1 MAKENEASAAKDKA
15 MELAEDARETEWKL
29 PSFTAEMFRGKFRWD
44 LLNPYPLQSDE
55 DKQIGDAFLVRLK
68 DVLEKHINP
77 NEIDRTNVYPQEA
90 LDALAEIG
98 AFGISIPKE
107 YGGLGFSKVNYC
119 RALHLL
125 GSYCAATTTWISAH
139 QSIGAPQP
147 LKLFGT
153 EAQKKKFLPRLAA
166 GEVSAFALTE
176 PDVGS
181 DPAKMM
187 TTAVPTEDGNHYL
200 INGTKLWITNGPD
213 ADIMVV
219 MANIPGK
226 IVNGKEKLQI
236 TTFIVEGNMPGF
248 EVERHCTFMGLHG
261 ISNGLLKFTDIK
273 VPKENM
279 IGNPGQG
286 LKIALT
292 TLNTGR
298 LGMPASSAGGAKAMM
313 VELERWINERIQW
326 GVPIGRHQAIAK
338 YAANIAANTLAMD
351 SIVWLTSH
359 WADLGNADIRL
370 EAAAAKYFCTET
382 SYQMLDDFLQVRG
395 GRGYETAS
403 SLHNRGERPVAAERW
418 LRDSRIGRIF
428 EGSTQVMYLIM
439 SREAMDT
446 HFKLIMPLMN
456 RHPKE
461 KRSKLQLLTA
471 ATKFYSTWYPM
482 LYLPSAQDYSVKHL
496 SSTNQAFLPW
506 IEKRTR
512 KLARKLFH
520 TMAKYKEKL
529 EFEQVILA
537 NFVDIGVDLFA
548 MASTLAFAEVKMAE
562 NPEDQTPQELAELF
576 CRNAQQRIETN
587 FAAVGKNHNRLF
599 NTVTNTLMAGKLEW
613 MYNDIYEGLAPEWHE
628 AAQEVASEPAPQTE
642 PAASADQEHV
652 PTPR

>member
-1 MAKENEASAAKDKA
+1 MANDHEGSAAKDKA
-15 MELAEDARETEWKL
+15 MELAEEARESEWKL

-44 LLNPYPLQSDE
+44 LLHPYPLQSDE
-55 DKQIGDAFLVRLK
+55 DKRIGDEFLERLK
-68 DVLEKHINP
+68 GVMEKHINP
-77 NEIDRTNVYPQEA
+77 DEIDRTGVYPQEA
-90 LDALAEIG
+90 LKALAEIG
-98 AFGISIPKE
+98 AFGITIPKE

-125 GSYCAATTTWISAH
+125 GSYCASTTTWISAH

-153 EAQKKKFLPRLAA
+153 EAQKKEFLPRLAA
-166 GEVSAFALTE
+166 GAISAFALTE

-181 DPAKMM
+181 DPAKMI

-200 INGTKLWITNGPD
+200 ISGQKLWITNGPD

-226 IVNGKEKLQI
+226 VVNGKEKLQI
-236 TTFIVEGNMPGF
+236 TTFIVERTMPGL
-248 EVERHCTFMGLHG
+248 EVERHCKFMGLSG
-261 ISNGLLKFTDIK
+261 ISNGLLKLTNIK

-279 IGNPGQG
+279 IGKPGEG

-298 LGMPASSAGGAKAMM
+298 LGMPAAATGGAKAMM
-313 VELERWINERIQW
+313 MELERWINERIQW

-338 YAANIAANTLAMD
+338 FSANIAANTLAMD

-359 WADLGNADIRL
+359 WADMGKADIRL

-382 SYQMLDDFLQVRG
+382 AYQMLDDFLQVRG

-403 SLHNRGERPVAAERW
+403 SLHNRGDRPVAAERW

-446 HFKLIMPLMN
+446 HFKLIMPLLK

-461 KRSKLQLLTA
+461 KRSKLQLVMA
-471 ATKFYSTWYPM
+471 AAKFYSTWYPM
-482 LYLPSAQDYSVKHL
+482 LYLPSAQDYNIKHL
-496 SSTNQAFLPW
+496 NSTNQAFLPW
-506 IEKRTR
+506 IEKRSR
-512 KLARKLFH
+512 RLARKLFH

-548 MASTLAFAEVKMAE
+548 MASTLAFAEVKMAK
-562 NPEDQTPQELAELF
+562 NPDDQTPQELAELF
-576 CRNAQQRIETN
+576 CRNAQERIETN

-599 NTVTNTLMAGKLEW
+599 NKVTNTLMAGKLDW
-613 MYNDIYEGLAPEWHE
+613 MYNDIYDELAPEWHK
-628 AAQEVASEPAPQTE
+628 AATAEVDESALQTE
-642 PAASADQEHV
+642 PATKTEDTHV
-652 PTPR
+652 TVPK